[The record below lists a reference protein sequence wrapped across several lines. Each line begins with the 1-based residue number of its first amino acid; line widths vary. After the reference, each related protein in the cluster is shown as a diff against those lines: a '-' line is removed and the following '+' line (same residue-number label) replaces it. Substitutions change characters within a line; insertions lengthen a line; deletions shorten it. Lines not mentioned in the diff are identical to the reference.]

1 MCSSS
6 SGETSSAN
14 RALVPPTSATRRGQ
28 LPSFLL
34 GLEVAMKTLLV
45 SSVREVREGA
55 AAIGPRCLLV
65 LTRRPVRKEGCNGQH
80 AGLPSVG
87 CQAPWGTSRL
97 TVGYVPLCGS
107 FILIALLFRTE
118 RLALE
123 SGVCRGVQRSRTA
136 GPGWL
141 RRGSAWRGR
150 AGLPGLPGLPGA
162 QWMAWRAS
170 SGRVQET
177 MVV

>member
-87 CQAPWGTSRL
+87 CQAPWGASRL

-107 FILIALLFRTE
+107 FILIALLFRTVS
-118 RLALE
+118 LVLE
-123 SGVCRGVQRSRTA
+123 SAVDRRGVSPA
-136 GPGWL
+136 N
-141 RRGSAWRGR
+141 
-150 AGLPGLPGLPGA
+150 
-162 QWMAWRAS
+162 
-170 SGRVQET
+170 GRVHACPMAVRGHEKARVARAFCG
-177 MVV
+177 M